1 MHRKSVINR
10 VLLALTGL
18 VLLGTGL
25 LVLAGGFDLYQKLRL
40 SPPAGWPLTTPQDVL
55 LDDANRTRWTDEVWW
70 WPTVI
75 AVLAVATLLA
85 LWWLL
90 AQLRRTHPGD
100 LSVGDP
106 ARDGVE
112 LRERALSDAI
122 AADTGHMPG
131 VRQARVRMDGSS
143 HQPEA
148 HIDISLTPD
157 AEPGPVL
164 QALCDGPLHRA
175 RHTVGRRLTAKTRLR
190 AAPHKPHRAQ

>member
-1 MHRKSVINR
+1 MHRKSVVNR
-10 VLLALTGL
+10 VLLALTGIL
-18 VLLGTGL
+18 MLGTGL
-25 LVLAGGFDLYQKLRL
+25 LVLAGGFDLYRNLRL

-55 LDDANRTRWTDEVWW
+55 LDDANRTRWSDEVWW

-75 AVLAVATLLA
+75 AVLAVVALLA

-100 LSVGDP
+100 LSVGNP

-112 LRERALSDAI
+112 LRERALGDAI
-122 AADTGHMPG
+122 AADTGHLPG
-131 VRQARVRMDGSS
+131 VRQARARMNGSS

-148 HIDISLTPD
+148 HIDITLTPD

-164 QALCDGPLHRA
+164 QALCDGPLQRA
-175 RHTVGRRLTAKTRLR
+175 RHTVGRTLPAKTRLR
-190 AAPHKPHRAQ
+190 ATPHKPHRAR